1 MLSSNEI
8 KIGALH
14 PKRDFTFVLDTV
26 EAFIKVAEL
35 SENGEVFQV
44 GSNISISVQE
54 IIDTVSKILGKKK
67 VRIITDESRI
77 RPGQSEVEA
86 LKADYTHLKDATGWQ
101 PQFSYEEG
109 LKITI
114 DWIAKHLDLY
124 KAETYNI

>member
-1 MLSSNEI
+1 MLCSNEI

-35 SENGEVFQV
+35 SENGEVFHI

-54 IIDTVSKILGKKK
+54 IIDTVSKILDKKE

-77 RPGQSEVEA
+77 RPVQSEVEA
-86 LKADYTHLKDATGWQ
+86 LKADCTHLKDATGWQ
-101 PQFSYEEG
+101 SQFSYEEG
-109 LKITI
+109 LKMTI
-114 DWIAKHLDLY
+114 DWIEKHFDLY
-124 KAETYNI
+124 KPKTYNI